1 MLIFNFYLKRKT
13 QQYITIHCFVGD
25 EPKRLDIYNVNSFIL
40 LFMIST
46 TPNMD
51 RSEERKKSKE
61 NEQKGE
67 RVREKSR

>member
-1 MLIFNFYLKRKT
+1 
-13 QQYITIHCFVGD
+13 
-25 EPKRLDIYNVNSFIL
+25 
-40 LFMIST
+40 MIST